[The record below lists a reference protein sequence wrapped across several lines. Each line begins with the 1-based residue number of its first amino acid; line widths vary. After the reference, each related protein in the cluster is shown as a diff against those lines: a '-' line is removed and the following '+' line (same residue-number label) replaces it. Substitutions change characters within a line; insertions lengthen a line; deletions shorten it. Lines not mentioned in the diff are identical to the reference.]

1 MAAQIVTPV
10 LSGFLIQMLGYRILF
25 PYSLVFSALAFVT
38 MTQVRHGDVRP
49 TAKKSALEYLDTD
62 D

>member
-1 MAAQIVTPV
+1 M
-10 LSGFLIQMLGYRILF
+10 LSGLLIHLFGYRILF
-25 PYSLVFSALAFVT
+25 PYAAVFSALAVLT

-49 TAKKSALEYLDTD
+49 SAKKSALEYLDTD